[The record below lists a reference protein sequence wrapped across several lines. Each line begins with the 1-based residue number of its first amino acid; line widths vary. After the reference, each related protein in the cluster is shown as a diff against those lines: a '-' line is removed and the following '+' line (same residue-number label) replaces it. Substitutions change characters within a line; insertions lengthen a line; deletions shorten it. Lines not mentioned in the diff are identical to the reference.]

1 MQKHDKL
8 SFKEEIKVYVR
19 LAMNST
25 ETRTLE
31 DVVEMLKK
39 IYLMDIRLKGNTIS
53 YALPYHAGKTG
64 KAQAVRGSKLG
75 SRFTVAGIRQYMQ
88 EKEQK
93 QVEYRRTMQDIEEAK
108 QYLDDYEEWSEEREK
123 ADKSEYVSLYS
134 ESVWGK
140 ESEMMVE
147 ADKKSGRNISFY
159 EAFDRFQADNDVN
172 ENDEEIFY
180 GSVFQEFNEQWQG
193 KKEAVLEKK
202 SEIIRQEDIDFSKLS
217 LEDRAKLLPP
227 PTSNQM
233 TELKE
238 YQKRMGYDEGKMK
251 SMKYKM
257 TVYDEFLKE
266 YEYRKKYCGV
276 KDTIINRQRERGFE
290 MR

>member
-1 MQKHDKL
+1 MEQ
-8 SFKEEIKVYVR
+8 
-19 LAMNST
+19 
-25 ETRTLE
+25 
-31 DVVEMLKK
+31 
-39 IYLMDIRLKGNTIS
+39 
-53 YALPYHAGKTG
+53 TG
-64 KAQAVRGSKLG
+64 KKSIC
-75 SRFTVAGIRQYMQ
+75 GIFDHNVQTENVKISELHDFQ
-88 EKEQK
+88 GHPFK
-93 QVEYRRTMQDIEEAK
+93 VEHDMHLFE
-108 QYLDDYEEWSEEREK
+108 LSK
-123 ADKSEYVSLYS
+123 ADKSEYVSPYS
-134 ESVWGK
+134 ESVWSK
-140 ESEMMVE
+140 ESEMTVE

-217 LEDRAKLLPP
+217 LEERAKLLPP

-233 TELKE
+233 TELKK

-266 YEYRKKYCGV
+266 YEYRKKHCGV
-276 KDTIINRQRERGFE
+276 KDNIQKKQRDRER
-290 MR
+290 

>member
-1 MQKHDKL
+1 MEQ
-8 SFKEEIKVYVR
+8 
-19 LAMNST
+19 
-25 ETRTLE
+25 
-31 DVVEMLKK
+31 
-39 IYLMDIRLKGNTIS
+39 
-53 YALPYHAGKTG
+53 TG
-64 KAQAVRGSKLG
+64 KKSIC
-75 SRFTVAGIRQYMQ
+75 GIFDHNVQTENVKISELHDFQ
-88 EKEQK
+88 GHPFK
-93 QVEYRRTMQDIEEAK
+93 VEHDMHLFE
-108 QYLDDYEEWSEEREK
+108 LSK
-123 ADKSEYVSLYS
+123 ADKSEYVSPYS

-140 ESEMMVE
+140 ESEMTVE

-217 LEDRAKLLPP
+217 LEERAKLLPP

-266 YEYRKKYCGV
+266 YEYRKKHCGV
-276 KDTIINRQRERGFE
+276 KDNIQKKQRDRER
-290 MR
+290 

>member
-1 MQKHDKL
+1 MEQTSKKSICGIFDHNVQTENVKISELHDFQGHPFKVEHDMHLFEL
-8 SFKEEIKVYVR
+8 S
-19 LAMNST
+19 
-25 ETRTLE
+25 
-31 DVVEMLKK
+31 
-39 IYLMDIRLKGNTIS
+39 
-53 YALPYHAGKTG
+53 
-64 KAQAVRGSKLG
+64 
-75 SRFTVAGIRQYMQ
+75 
-88 EKEQK
+88 
-93 QVEYRRTMQDIEEAK
+93 
-108 QYLDDYEEWSEEREK
+108 K
-123 ADKSEYVSLYS
+123 ADKSEYVSPYS
-134 ESVWGK
+134 ESVWSK
-140 ESEMMVE
+140 ESEMTVE

-217 LEDRAKLLPP
+217 LEERAKLLPP

-266 YEYRKKYCGV
+266 YEYRKN
-276 KDTIINRQRERGFE
+276 IAE
-290 MR
+290 

>member
-1 MQKHDKL
+1 
-8 SFKEEIKVYVR
+8 
-19 LAMNST
+19 
-25 ETRTLE
+25 
-31 DVVEMLKK
+31 
-39 IYLMDIRLKGNTIS
+39 
-53 YALPYHAGKTG
+53 
-64 KAQAVRGSKLG
+64 
-75 SRFTVAGIRQYMQ
+75 
-88 EKEQK
+88 
-93 QVEYRRTMQDIEEAK
+93 MQDIEEAK
-108 QYLDDYEEWSEEREK
+108 QYLDDYEEWSEERGK
-123 ADKSEYVSLYS
+123 ADKSEYVSPYS

-140 ESEMMVE
+140 ESEMTVE

-159 EAFDRFQADNDVN
+159 EAFDRFQVDNDVN

-217 LEDRAKLLPP
+217 LEERAKLLPP

-238 YQKRMGYDEGKMK
+238 YQKRMGYDEGKIK

-266 YEYRKKYCGV
+266 YEYRKKHCGV
-276 KDTIINRQRERGFE
+276 MDNIQKKRRGRER
-290 MR
+290 